1 MLLSIVMMVKNEEK
15 YLSKTLESLKFL
27 MHDIDSEL
35 IILDT
40 GSVDSTIEIAKK
52 FTDKVFFASWNND
65 FAHMRNISISHASG
79 EWILI
84 LDADEQLTN
93 YDKLKE
99 FFNSD
104 LCNKYNSASIS
115 LKNIFSEDEKSYNVA
130 PILRMFRNF
139 EGFKYEGAIHEQPK
153 FKHPIYNNIAT
164 FNHYGYLFEDEE
176 VKQLKD
182 NRNKKIL
189 LEEIEKNPNDPYIN
203 YQLGKNYMLS
213 NGSED
218 ALYYMEKAYKI
229 YEKLSYIPIFLTLDL
244 ASLYVSLSEF
254 NKCEKICIRYIKNDN
269 KNIDIYY
276 YLATSQKQLSQYRQ
290 SIENYKRYL
299 YLLENYHLSTQA
311 NNTECGSD
319 TLVHKNKCKVNMIDN
334 YYKLEMHDEIV
345 KDIDNIEVEVLQES
359 YLVIFMSLYKLNKEN
374 KIIELYKK
382 IEGSIVQQNK
392 FKVAL
397 EAIINR
403 IKENDR
409 PKIYKIISNING
421 NYGLL
426 NKIRIGQTLTIEKY
440 NKILN
445 DEEEVYFGECIYYGL
460 KQNGILDEILKN
472 ISYVNMQRYIDYVVV
487 NKRDCIFDLYNY
499 LENALNTLNLDE
511 IKVLSCLSK
520 SLLRHGNLVGEKYK
534 KVFLMY
540 ITYTYDYLK
549 SIYDSRLTDED
560 LLSIVKADE
569 EKFVIE
575 LMIIKRLEKVDKL
588 EYIKKIKQLV
598 IENQE
603 YKKGIEILIKR
614 FENEYSESEELK
626 KLKNNYTNIIEKE
639 LNSGRLDNCLDMITE
654 YEDIFKGE
662 SLYNLKSIIN
672 IYNKEFKEADKLL
685 KLSYIN
691 NRYDDSVI
699 FNIAYLKENTE
710 DYENAQLFYNE
721 ALRLNYNLEA
731 EINERLEFIKN
742 LKNKN

>member
-1 MLLSIVMMVKNEEK
+1 MLLSIVMMVRNEEK

-27 MHDIDSEL
+27 MNDIDSEL

-115 LKNIFSEDEKSYNVA
+115 LKNIFSEDEKSYNIA

-139 EGFKYEGAIHEQPK
+139 KGFKYEGAIHEQPK

-244 ASLYVSLSEF
+244 ASLYVSLNEF

-290 SIENYKRYL
+290 SIDNYKRYL

-397 EAIINR
+397 EAIISR

-460 KQNGILDEILKN
+460 KQNGILDEILKG

-487 NKRDCIFDLYNY
+487 NKRDCIFDLYKY

-560 LLSIVKADE
+560 LLSIVKTDE

-575 LMIIKRLEKVDKL
+575 LMIIKKLEKVDKL
-588 EYIKKIKQLV
+588 EYIKKIKRLV

-626 KLKNNYTNIIEKE
+626 KLKNNYINIIEKE

-662 SLYNLKSIIN
+662 SLYNLKSIVN

-721 ALRLNYNLEA
+721 ALRLNYNLEP
-731 EINERLEFIKN
+731 EINERLEFIKD
-742 LKNKN
+742 LKSKN